1 MLTTLPQPATWTAR
15 AIYHDGRPFELLPD
29 RQDTTGG
36 TDADRAALAWW
47 LDNGVLDVA
56 RRVVARRCVG
66 DQAEAIEVYRDA
78 FTVITAN
85 TNGSYG
91 YVYLTA
97 TVHGPGSFPWI
108 NDPRSPNLTVW
119 SADTIPAVG
128 DTIQVTSASWASK
141 DGRAVVL
148 GYFVEHGY
156 GFVVCRLTKPT
167 AERKRQH
174 KERLARKGKEY
185 VGAPDVWNVMGR
197 EWAPI
202 TPASAP

>member
-15 AIYHDGRPFELLPD
+15 AIYADGRHFELVHD

-56 RRVVARRCVG
+56 RRVVAARCMGSRAGEV
-66 DQAEAIEVYRDA
+66 EVYRDA
-78 FTVITAN
+78 FATLTAN

-97 TVHGPGSFPWI
+97 KVHGPGVLPWV
-108 NDPRSPNLTVW
+108 DGAPSPEHTVW
-119 SADTIPAVG
+119 SCDKRPPEVG
-128 DTIQVTSASWASK
+128 DTIQITLGASWASEDCK
-141 DGRAVVL
+141 AVVM
-148 GYFVEHGY
+148 GYFVEHGH

-197 EWAPI
+197 EWAPVE
-202 TPASAP
+202 AS